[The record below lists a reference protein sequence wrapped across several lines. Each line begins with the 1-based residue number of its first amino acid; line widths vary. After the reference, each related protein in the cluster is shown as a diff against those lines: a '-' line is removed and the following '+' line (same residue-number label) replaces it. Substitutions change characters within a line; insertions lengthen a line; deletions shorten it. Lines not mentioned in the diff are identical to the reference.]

1 MQNVGTRYSG
11 NFKKQEE
18 TNVRIAVIGAGAMG
32 SLFGAMLSRVA
43 DIYLIDKSEKHV
55 QAITEKGLVIEKK
68 DGSSEIFQGLFATT
82 NPESVKAEIDLAI
95 IFTKSCQT
103 KEAVRSAK
111 PLLGKK
117 GLALTLQNGLGNA
130 DIIAD
135 IVGKDRTVAGVTSH
149 GATLLGPGHIRHA
162 GEGATYLAGSPENLP
177 FLQKIA
183 EVFNAGGI
191 HTTLSENLDSL
202 IWGKLIINV
211 GINALAATLRVPN
224 GVLGI
229 TPACEKIM
237 AYAVSEAVRV
247 ADALGI
253 KLPYNNHIEQ
263 VKTVC
268 ANTAGNRASML
279 QDVLRGARTEVGVI
293 NRAIAE
299 KGKMLGIPTPYNI
312 FLSEIIE
319 ALEATAE
326 HRIGSF

>member
-1 MQNVGTRYSG
+1 M
-11 NFKKQEE
+11 
-18 TNVRIAVIGAGAMG
+18 IGAGAMG
-32 SLFGAMLSRVA
+32 SLFGAMLARVS
-43 DIYLIDKSEKHV
+43 DIYLINKFEKHI
-55 QAITEKGLVIEKK
+55 QAIKEKGLLIEKK
-68 DGSSEIFQGLFATT
+68 DGDSEVFRDLFAATS
-82 NPESVKAEIDLAI
+82 PESVKGEIDLAI
-95 IFTKSCQT
+95 IFTKSHQT
-103 KEAVRSAK
+103 QEAVRSAM

-117 GLALTLQNGLGNA
+117 GMALTLQNGLGNA
-130 DIIAD
+130 DIIAN
-135 IVGKDRTVAGVTSH
+135 ILGKDRTVAGVTSH

-162 GEGATYLAGSPENLP
+162 GEGPTYLAGSPENLP

-191 HTTLSENLDSL
+191 NTTLSENLDSL
-202 IWGKLIINV
+202 IWGKLIINA

-224 GVLGI
+224 GVLGM

-237 AYAVSEAVRV
+237 ENAVSEAVAV

-253 KLPYNNHIEQ
+253 KLPYNKHIEQ

-279 QDVLRGARTEVGVI
+279 QDILRGKKTEVGVI

-319 ALEATAE
+319 ALEATAA
-326 HRIGSF
+326 HRI